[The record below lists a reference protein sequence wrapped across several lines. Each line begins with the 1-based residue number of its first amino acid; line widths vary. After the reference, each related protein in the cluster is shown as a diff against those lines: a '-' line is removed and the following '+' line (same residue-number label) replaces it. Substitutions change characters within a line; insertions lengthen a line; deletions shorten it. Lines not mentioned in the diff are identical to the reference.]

1 MTASITVQQ
10 DRSTPTA
17 LLHSPGV
24 RLKAS
29 DHLNAFCV
37 HARMHTRIHFLLV
50 VHFISTHLESSSC
63 SNKVRFSSQV
73 TDRSRQFRY
82 FFPSFINTRFPLHL
96 EHQLHTHTHTHAVW
110 WTTWHSAHALE
121 PLEPGGGAL
130 YRIPA
135 QKTLHCV
142 MIHADVLFSF
152 LSPHFPVSLHSPP
165 AENYFFS
172 LPRDVI
178 CTELN
183 QGLIFHSAAS
193 FPAIK
198 EIGFPL
204 LDLTRILKDPYVL
217 IHQNSRGFV
226 QHEDRKQRKMTELDP
241 LPASFTLINP
251 VYRHTQASSW
261 YR

>member
-37 HARMHTRIHFLLV
+37 HTRMHTRIHFLLV

-96 EHQLHTHTHTHAVW
+96 EHQLHTHTHTRSGGLRGTLHMHWSLWSQEEEPFIASQPRKLYIVW
-110 WTTWHSAHALE
+110 WFM
-121 PLEPGGGAL
+121 
-130 YRIPA
+130 
-135 QKTLHCV
+135 QMCCF
-142 MIHADVLFSF
+142 LFSLHIF
-152 LSPHFPVSLHSPP
+152 PYLSTAHQLKTISSLCLVMLYALNWIRGWFFTRLRAFP
-165 AENYFFS
+165 
-172 LPRDVI
+172 
-178 CTELN
+178 
-183 QGLIFHSAAS
+183 Q
-193 FPAIK
+193 
-198 EIGFPL
+198 
-204 LDLTRILKDPYVL
+204 LK
-217 IHQNSRGFV
+217 
-226 QHEDRKQRKMTELDP
+226 K
-241 LPASFTLINP
+241 
-251 VYRHTQASSW
+251 
-261 YR
+261 